1 MTDKDYLTLNPEYYT
16 KHNLTLD
23 DGREISPY
31 DILANQSFTL
41 GNVGKYLLRYKDKNG
56 IEDLQKAIWYLKQY
70 TDWQELMDAE
80 GEDRFSDYEYELE
93 LNHLSKVNP
102 LMEAYITLLRTNL
115 DDSYYEAAESLE
127 RLIREEIQKLTSESM
142 KTTPIDFYYYVTT
155 FNSCIKCFVENTPNS
170 NSLSISSDLEGLYD
184 YQKQVTRLHMM
195 HQAKVSHRDK
205 EYRETL
211 NKIVLFMQ
219 SVICAFDIGML
230 TLAGV
235 IASSLKNITKEEI
248 KEAQNKALSICLNT
262 EEFDEEG
269 MEFLANI
276 MANLLSNDFL
286 PKDDVANLNAV
297 KDVICTNFIQRML
310 DCLSTME

>member
-1 MTDKDYLTLNPEYYT
+1 MTDKDYLAYNPEYYT
-16 KHNLTLD
+16 KHNLTLE

-31 DILANQSFTL
+31 DVFANQNFAL
-41 GNVGKYLLRYKDKNG
+41 GNIGKYLLRYKDKNG
-56 IEDLQKAIWYLKQY
+56 IEDLQKAIWYL
-70 TDWQELMDAE
+70 
-80 GEDRFSDYEYELE
+80 LE
-93 LNHLSKVNP
+93 LNNLSKVNP
-102 LMEAYITLLRTNL
+102 LMEAYITLLRTDL
-115 DDSYYEAAESLE
+115 DDSYYEAAHKLE
-127 RLIREEIQKLTSESM
+127 RLIRLEIQKLTYESM
-142 KTTPIDFYYYVTT
+142 KTAPIDFYYYVTT
-155 FNSCIKCFVENTPNS
+155 FNSCVKCFIEDTPNPS
-170 NSLSISSDLEGLYD
+170 SLSISSDLEGLYD

-195 HQAKVSHRDK
+195 HQAKVSHEDK

-276 MANLLSNDFL
+276 TL
-286 PKDDVANLNAV
+286 
-297 KDVICTNFIQRML
+297 
-310 DCLSTME
+310 